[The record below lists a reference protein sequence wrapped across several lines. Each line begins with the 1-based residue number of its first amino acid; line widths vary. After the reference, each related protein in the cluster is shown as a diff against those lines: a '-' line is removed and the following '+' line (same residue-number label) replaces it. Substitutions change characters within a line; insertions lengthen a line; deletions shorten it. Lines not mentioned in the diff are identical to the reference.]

1 MECTLAALI
10 ACFSW
15 SNLYVDVGADF
26 IKDRDRQYTESFYG
40 ETFYVMPTNGNEPFL
55 ERHVIRQIDS
65 IEREV
70 FSPYIRPALG
80 YEIDAG
86 RMKLD
91 FSVFYQESARVS
103 DRGEYGASIRLRVHP
118 FGGRR

>member
-1 MECTLAALI
+1 MECTLATLI

-15 SNLYVDVGADF
+15 SGLYLDVGADF

-40 ETFYVMPTNGNEPFL
+40 EPLYVLPENGGEPYL
-55 ERHVIRQIDS
+55 QRNMVREIDS
-65 IEREV
+65 SERDV
-70 FSPYIRPALG
+70 FNPYIRPALG

-86 RMKLD
+86 AVKLD

-118 FGGRR
+118 FGRSR